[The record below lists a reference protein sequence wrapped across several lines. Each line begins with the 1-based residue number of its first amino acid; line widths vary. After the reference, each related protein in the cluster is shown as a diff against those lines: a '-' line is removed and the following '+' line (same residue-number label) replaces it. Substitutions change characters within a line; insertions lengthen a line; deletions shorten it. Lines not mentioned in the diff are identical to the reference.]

1 MRLKDKVAIV
11 TGAATGI
18 GRSIAY
24 NYAKEGVKVVVAD
37 IDDYGGKETVEMIK
51 KENGESIFVHTDIS
65 ENEQLESMLKICLE
79 RYGKIDILV
88 NNAYSTVFKE
98 LLETSEEDWD
108 YTMDVCLKGVFL
120 ASKLVIPEMI
130 KNRGGVIINI
140 SSVGAVQPHPKFA
153 AYVSAKAGLNQLT
166 RSIALDYAKMGIRV
180 NIISPGIVETP
191 KTEQI
196 FKENPEIYAHYRE
209 KSLIGRIGK
218 PEDVAYA
225 AIYLAS
231 DEASFVTGADL
242 LVDGGWMLT

>member
-1 MRLKDKVAIV
+1 MRLKGKVAIV

-24 NYAKEGVKVVVAD
+24 NYGKEGAKVVVAD
-37 IDDYGGKETVEMIK
+37 IDDEGGKETVYMMK
-51 KENGESIFVHTDIS
+51 KDNREGIFVHTDVS
-65 ENEQLESMLKICLE
+65 KREELESMVNLCIE
-79 RYGKIDILV
+79 EYGKIDILV

-98 LLETSEEDWD
+98 LLDTSEEDWD
-108 YTMDVCLKGVFL
+108 HTMDVCLKGVFL

-130 KNRGGVIINI
+130 KNGGGVILNI
-140 SSVGAVQPHPKFA
+140 SSVGAIQPHPGFT

-166 RSIALDYAKMGIRV
+166 RSIALDYAKMGIRA
-180 NIISPGIVETP
+180 NIISPGIIETP
-191 KTEQI
+191 KTRQI
-196 FKENPEIYAHYRE
+196 FKENPDIYAHYKE
-209 KSLIGRIGK
+209 KSLVGRIGI
-218 PEDVAYA
+218 PDDVAYA